1 MRRWAM
7 AGLAVAALGG
17 TAARVPRAAAAAAA
31 AAAAQVSLDAA
42 LLHTAQYYGER
53 PYRGDWGPRHR
64 WREQRRAHDEARIA
78 EAARREAY
86 RIEQERMQ
94 RRAWRHAQREPH
106 GHYRGH

>member
-1 MRRWAM
+1 MRRWAL
-7 AGLAVAALGG
+7 AALAVAALGG
-17 TAARVPRAAAAAAA
+17 TAARVPSAAAAAAA
-31 AAAAQVSLDAA
+31 AHVSPDAA

-53 PYRGDWGPRHR
+53 PYRGDWRPRHR

>member
-7 AGLAVAALGG
+7 AALAVAALGG
-17 TAARVPRAAAAAAA
+17 TAARIPSAAAAAAA
-31 AAAAQVSLDAA
+31 AHVSPDAA

>member
-1 MRRWAM
+1 MRRWAL
-7 AGLAVAALGG
+7 AALAVAALGG
-17 TAARVPRAAAAAAA
+17 TAARVPSAAAAAAA
-31 AAAAQVSLDAA
+31 AHVSPDAA